1 MTDEIST
8 RVSRARSEPIDL
20 TVVDTDPTVVQAH
33 NTSSDRIHT
42 VVPRAIHCSC
52 EDHTYRGYICKHI
65 IALLDDDSNA
75 SNGMYDALVDRKYG
89 LQDDIDELRSEI
101 DEYSSKVSE
110 IESVIEKVD
119 IGADSIGLE
128 WGGDHESP
136 VTEDDPLVSESSE
149 TGDSITSLTVSSLGG
164 DQ

>member
-8 RVSRARSEPIDL
+8 RVSRARSESIDL
-20 TVVDTDPTVVQAH
+20 TVVDTDPTIVQAH

-65 IALLDDDSNA
+65 IALLDDDSDA
-75 SNGMYDALVDRKYG
+75 SDSMYDSLVDRKSG

-101 DEYSSKVSE
+101 DEYASEVSE
-110 IESVIEKVD
+110 IELVIETVD
-119 IGADSIGLE
+119 
-128 WGGDHESP
+128 
-136 VTEDDPLVSESSE
+136 VEDDSLVSESESRKSGDSVTSE